1 LPNFAIPELN
11 SVGAQEIF
19 VTAAH
24 GACDFISA
32 MDTDRIRE
40 WNAWYHLMNC
50 GFPVKASGETDF
62 PCMSGTRV
70 GQGRSYVQLGKLDRV
85 DYAKW
90 CEGIAAGRSYVSDGY
105 AHALDFS
112 VNGKKS
118 GDALQ
123 LAAPATVAVK
133 ATVAFSPETPLEP
146 IYGGAI
152 PVGGPRYVGDTVI
165 MRPTQSLDA
174 VFQRGVRR
182 VEVVV
187 NGGVVASREVS
198 ADGAEHVVEF
208 NVPIERSSWLAIR
221 EFPQLH
227 TNPVNVIVG
236 GKPIRASRESAQWA
250 LGCIDQL
257 WRVRGP
263 RIAAE
268 ERADAEKAYEEA
280 RAIYRKLAAESPAER

>member
-1 LPNFAIPELN
+1 
-11 SVGAQEIF
+11 
-19 VTAAH
+19 
-24 GACDFISA
+24 
-32 MDTDRIRE
+32 
-40 WNAWYHLMNC
+40 
-50 GFPVKASGETDF
+50 
-62 PCMSGTRV
+62 
-70 GQGRSYVQLGKLDRV
+70 
-85 DYAKW
+85 
-90 CEGIAAGRSYVSDGY
+90 
-105 AHALDFS
+105 
-112 VNGKKS
+112 
-118 GDALQ
+118 
-123 LAAPATVAVK
+123 
-133 ATVAFSPETPLEP
+133 
-146 IYGGAI
+146 
-152 PVGGPRYVGDTVI
+152 